1 MTKILVLI
9 NMFFL
14 TVLISACAGDEDKNS
29 SESLVRDVVIDGG
42 GIVTE
47 DSLETDQVQVSEEVD
62 PPVGEPT
69 VENLCF
75 QDADNSI
82 ELIVSGL
89 IEGES
94 FNFLTSIS
102 SPQEITNNGKYE
114 LCMLDVDLT
123 ADIKISIEKQ
133 TFKGSC
139 RLLTTLPLLFPGIHS
154 VKIQCGSKLLIRN
167 ESVSRFEVSPSI
179 DKVLYETKEHEL
191 YVGSIMADKEP
202 VKIWL
207 SDGYLVDY
215 KIDWDNEY
223 IVSIVRNDTGNNLYI
238 SSFNGRRG
246 VRITSHS
253 IPFSD
258 VRSGFELISIEKRII
273 FRAKPI
279 TENKEYRYQLYGAL
293 ITEVNDVINA
303 SVYKLSLDEKNEA
316 NVSSFHLLKDAKL
329 ILYISSDSV
338 NGSASDF
345 YKTNI
350 YGSGVHKLDSRY
362 FTSKY
367 HLDELNSRIIYKCA
381 FKDRNS
387 YTYGSTLCS
396 VNYSAL
402 TEPVVLV
409 YHSVGNYRFG
419 PMTTR
424 VNDFVVSA
432 DGSKVA
438 FSKYVKNHGDNGGY
452 AGNGYQYTDLRI
464 ARTHRSNSESL
475 LVSSDNSFSRYNFSG
490 ESQNIFYIERD
501 ADGAES
507 LYKNRSPVHNSEGL
521 AGQIRGY
528 IHSSEADGVVYKTG
542 LNLEAGEIGEALFY
556 GLNDSYRISPEGT
569 TNARVHN
576 YKFTASSKEVFFV
589 MEDLNT
595 NTQEMFIHSFI
606 DKRTEKLLPEVSYDR
621 IIDFKIIKEG
631 LFVKIKNQ
639 LNETALYLISTMMG
653 STFLITPRYTDRD
666 IRNFYF
672 NKEVGVYYS
681 DETGIHVFE
690 F

>member
-1 MTKILVLI
+1 
-9 NMFFL
+9 
-14 TVLISACAGDEDKNS
+14 
-29 SESLVRDVVIDGG
+29 
-42 GIVTE
+42 
-47 DSLETDQVQVSEEVD
+47 
-62 PPVGEPT
+62 
-69 VENLCF
+69 
-75 QDADNSI
+75 
-82 ELIVSGL
+82 VSGL

-94 FNFLTSIS
+94 FNFLTNIS
-102 SPQEITNNGKYE
+102 TPQEITNNGKYE

-123 ADIKISIEKQ
+123 AGIKTSIEKE
-133 TFKGSC
+133 TFEGSC
-139 RLLTTLPLLFPGIHS
+139 RLLTALPLFFPGIHS
-154 VKIQCGSKLLIRN
+154 VKIQCGSKQLIRN

-179 DKVLYETKEHEL
+179 DSVLYETKEHEL
-191 YVGSIMADKEP
+191 FVGSIMAEEEP

-223 IVSIVRNDTGNNLYI
+223 VVSIVRNDNGNNLYI
-238 SSFNGRRG
+238 SSFNGG
-246 VRITSHS
+246 VGARITSHS

-258 VRSGFELISIEKRII
+258 VRSGFELISAEKRII

-279 TENKEYRYQLYGAL
+279 TEKKEYRYQLYGSL
-293 ITEVNDVINA
+293 ITEVNDVISS
-303 SVYKLSLDEKNEA
+303 SVYKLSLDENNEA
-316 NVSSFHLLKDAKL
+316 NVSSFHLLKDGKL
-329 ILYISSDSV
+329 ILYVSSDSV
-338 NGSASDF
+338 NRSASDF
-345 YKTNI
+345 YKASI
-350 YGSGVHKLDSRY
+350 YGNGVHKLNSRY

-381 FKDRNS
+381 FEDRNS

-409 YHSVGNYRFG
+409 YHSVGSYRFG

-438 FSKYVKNHGDNGGY
+438 FSKYVKNHGDNGGF

-464 ARTHRSNSESL
+464 ARTNRANSESL
-475 LVSSDNSFSRYNFSG
+475 LVSSDNSFSSYNFSG

-501 ADGAES
+501 ADGVES
-507 LYKNRSPVHNSEGL
+507 LYKSRSPVRNPEGL

-542 LNLEAGEIGEALFY
+542 LNLEVGEAGEALFY
-556 GLNDSYRISPEGT
+556 GLNDSYRISPEEIT
-569 TNARVHN
+569 HSRVRN
-576 YKFTASSKEVFFV
+576 YKFTTSAKEVFFI

-595 NTQEMFIHSFI
+595 NSQEMFVHSFM
-606 DKRTEKLLPEVSYDR
+606 DKRTEKLLPKVSYDQ
-621 IIDFKIIKEG
+621 IIDFKIIEEG

-639 LNETALYLISTMMG
+639 LNEVALYLISTMME
-653 STFLITPRYTDRD
+653 STLLITPRHSDRD

-672 NKEVGVYYS
+672 NEDVGVYYS
-681 DETGIHVFE
+681 DEAGIHVFE